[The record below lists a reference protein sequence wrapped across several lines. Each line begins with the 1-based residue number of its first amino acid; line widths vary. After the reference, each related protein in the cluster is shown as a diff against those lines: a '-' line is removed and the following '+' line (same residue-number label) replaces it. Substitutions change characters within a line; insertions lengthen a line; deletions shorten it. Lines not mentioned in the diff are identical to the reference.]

1 MKLETKYTEVE
12 GGIGEKTINST
23 ISQNKLSKLW
33 DMLQNPYKNNI
44 GSIVR
49 ELVN

>member
-1 MKLETKYTEVE
+1 MILQNKYTEVQ
-12 GGIGEKTINST
+12 GQLGEKTINST